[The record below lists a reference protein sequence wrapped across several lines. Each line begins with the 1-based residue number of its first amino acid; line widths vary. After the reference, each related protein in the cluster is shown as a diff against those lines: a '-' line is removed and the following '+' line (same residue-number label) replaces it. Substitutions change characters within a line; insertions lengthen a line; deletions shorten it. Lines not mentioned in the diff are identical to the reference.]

1 MSTITRIAAIFLTLG
16 ITLFSISPSAT
27 VGIRDEDSS
36 YKKNPFTKSTKNN
49 TTENKYKK
57 ESDNII
63 QRAEASAKPYTAPE
77 TASIRQQNTD
87 ESTDERNAVS
97 RGGRTRNTYDEVNQK
112 EQLMPSIEATAAV
125 NNMVSDTPKVTK
137 FVAQA
142 ASEESSSGTENNEAQ
157 ATQAKADSQYENDL
171 ELLARLITAEAQGEP
186 YEAKVAVGAVVLNRV
201 ESGLWASTINDVI
214 YQKTN
219 GYYQFTPVENGWINK
234 PAQQESIK
242 AAQEA
247 MNGSDPTNGAQF
259 YYDDKTTNTWILSKP
274 VSVQIGHMIYA
285 Y

>member
-63 QRAEASAKPYTAPE
+63 QRAEDSAKPYTAPE
-77 TASIRQQNTD
+77 TASIRQQN
-87 ESTDERNAVS
+87 TDERNAVS

-125 NNMVSDTPKVTK
+125 NNMVSDTSKVTK
-137 FVAQA
+137 FIAQA
-142 ASEESSSGTENNEAQ
+142 SSEESSSGTENNEAQ